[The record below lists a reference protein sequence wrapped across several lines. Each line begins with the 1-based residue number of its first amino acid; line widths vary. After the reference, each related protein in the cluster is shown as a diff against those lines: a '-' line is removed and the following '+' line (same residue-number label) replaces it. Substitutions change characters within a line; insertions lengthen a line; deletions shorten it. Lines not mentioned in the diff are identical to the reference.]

1 MNKKA
6 INFDLDTKKFRE
18 FHPKGITQ
26 AYTDIRNFL
35 ESMGF
40 EHDWLYKCVKEI
52 DVTDVGE
59 KYYSLLDTVCGK
71 GSIVKDILEEKDEID
86 LDIDI
91 TDDFF
96 DIDK

>member
-6 INFDLDTKKFRE
+6 INFDLDTKKLRE

-40 EHDWLYKCVKEI
+40 E
-52 DVTDVGE
+52 
-59 KYYSLLDTVCGK
+59 DTVCGK

>member
-6 INFDLDTKKFRE
+6 INFDLDTKKLRE

-40 EHDWLYKCVKEI
+40 EHSRVQAMYRKNQCVM
-52 DVTDVGE
+52 
-59 KYYSLLDTVCGK
+59 LL
-71 GSIVKDILEEKDEID
+71 
-86 LDIDI
+86 
-91 TDDFF
+91 
-96 DIDK
+96 

>member
-6 INFDLDTKKFRE
+6 INFDLDTKKLRE
-18 FHPKGITQ
+18 FHPKG
-26 AYTDIRNFL
+26 
-35 ESMGF
+35 MGF
-40 EHDWLYKCVKEI
+40 EHDWLSKCVKEI

>member
-1 MNKKA
+1 M
-6 INFDLDTKKFRE
+6 DTKKLRE

-40 EHDWLYKCVKEI
+40 EHDWLSKCVKEI

-91 TDDFF
+91 TDDFSTL
-96 DIDK
+96 INN

>member
-1 MNKKA
+1 MCK
-6 INFDLDTKKFRE
+6 
-18 FHPKGITQ
+18 
-26 AYTDIRNFL
+26 RN
-35 ESMGF
+35 
-40 EHDWLYKCVKEI
+40 WCYWCRR
-52 DVTDVGE
+52 